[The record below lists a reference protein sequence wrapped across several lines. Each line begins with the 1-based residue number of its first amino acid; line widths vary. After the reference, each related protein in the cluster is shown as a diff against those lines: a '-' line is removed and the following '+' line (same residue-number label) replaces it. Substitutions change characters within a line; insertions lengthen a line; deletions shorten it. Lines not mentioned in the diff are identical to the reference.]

1 MDYNVEWGYK
11 VRWITKWYST
21 NVDMNTNM
29 QGIVCLGKI
38 MFICNKQ
45 HSSNIWDLKN

>member
-1 MDYNVEWGYK
+1 MWNGV
-11 VRWITKWYST
+11 TKCDVLQSDST
-21 NVDMNTNM
+21 NVVMNTNM

-45 HSSNIWDLKN
+45 HSSNI